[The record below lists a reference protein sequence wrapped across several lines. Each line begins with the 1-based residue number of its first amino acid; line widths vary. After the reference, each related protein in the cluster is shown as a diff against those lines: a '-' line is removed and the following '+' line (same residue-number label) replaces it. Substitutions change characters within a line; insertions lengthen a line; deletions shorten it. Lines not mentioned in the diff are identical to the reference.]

1 MYSVIGDFQASFY
14 FGVDS
19 NTGVITVRNNLLND
33 IVEDYTVR
41 RLTSANVIRDRSAP
55 CHLYD
60 WSTSMSVDR

>member
-19 NTGVITVRNNLLND
+19 NTGVISVRNDLLSD

-41 RLTSANVIRDRSAP
+41 ALMRE
-55 CHLYD
+55 HL
-60 WSTSMSVDR
+60 WCGGLCEVCECSGTPLVWWFV

>member
-19 NTGVITVRNNLLND
+19 NTGVISVRNDLLND

-41 RLTSANVIRDRSAP
+41 ALMPGAP
-55 CHLYD
+55 LVWCF
-60 WSTSMSVDR
+60 V

>member
-19 NTGVITVRNNLLND
+19 NTGVITVRNDLLND

-41 RLTSANVIRDRSAP
+41 ALKPGTSGVVLCVTCASVQE
-55 CHLYD
+55 HLV
-60 WSTSMSVDR
+60 WCFV